1 MSHGW
6 VYRCQWICHHDLTG
20 HNLDLSVAGDPGPSQ
35 HIVRDAW
42 RAWCLQR
49 DAASSRRDAD
59 LDCLVTSAIFA
70 GWIGMPLGSL
80 LLLSW
85 TISTGGCFSPAAL
98 GGRVNGVPVTC
109 LWPGCSELGTFD
121 HFAWSCPCRPVDLAI
136 LPKPGEFL

>member
-1 MSHGW
+1 MLWSSSGGSPCRALHAWLMSHGW

-42 RAWCLQR
+42 RAWCLQH

-80 LLLSW
+80 LLLS
-85 TISTGGCFSPAAL
+85 L
-98 GGRVNGVPVTC
+98 
-109 LWPGCSELGTFD
+109 
-121 HFAWSCPCRPVDLAI
+121 
-136 LPKPGEFL
+136 KPGRLALAVASRLQRSAAV